1 MLSYSYKILVIDDEI
16 DIKSN
21 YAVYKQYIKKE
32 EIDTEF
38 TFVSSTKELDKVQ
51 KDTFDILMVDY
62 NLQNS
67 FFSETKPNIAGTDF
81 IKSFREENRISK
93 IIFYS
98 SEFEYSNSEKKY
110 HLNLKD
116 KEIFD
121 LINLYKIDSIVSKNN
136 FDMVVH
142 SIIDNIRD
150 LDPIAKLL
158 INTRDKY
165 DQRDSQLYYTTSDGE
180 EMNIEQ
186 LLQEYQADS
195 KRGKEFKEQ
204 LLSTIVTLLLEYR
217 Y

>member
-1 MLSYSYKILVIDDEI
+1 
-16 DIKSN
+16 
-21 YAVYKQYIKKE
+21 
-32 EIDTEF
+32 
-38 TFVSSTKELDKVQ
+38 
-51 KDTFDILMVDY
+51 
-62 NLQNS
+62 
-67 FFSETKPNIAGTDF
+67 
-81 IKSFREENRISK
+81 
-93 IIFYS
+93 
-98 SEFEYSNSEKKY
+98 
-110 HLNLKD
+110 
-116 KEIFD
+116 IFD

>member
-62 NLQNS
+62 NLKNS
-67 FFSETKPNIAGTDF
+67 FFSEIKPNIAGTDF

-98 SEFEYSNSEKKY
+98 SEFEYSNSEKRY

-116 KEIFD
+116 KDIFD

>member
-1 MLSYSYKILVIDDEI
+1 YKILVIDDEI

-121 LINLYKIDSIVSKNN
+121 L
-136 FDMVVH
+136 
-142 SIIDNIRD
+142 
-150 LDPIAKLL
+150 
-158 INTRDKY
+158 
-165 DQRDSQLYYTTSDGE
+165 
-180 EMNIEQ
+180 
-186 LLQEYQADS
+186 
-195 KRGKEFKEQ
+195 
-204 LLSTIVTLLLEYR
+204 
-217 Y
+217 

>member
-1 MLSYSYKILVIDDEI
+1 M
-16 DIKSN
+16 
-21 YAVYKQYIKKE
+21 
-32 EIDTEF
+32 
-38 TFVSSTKELDKVQ
+38 
-51 KDTFDILMVDY
+51 
-62 NLQNS
+62 
-67 FFSETKPNIAGTDF
+67 
-81 IKSFREENRISK
+81 
-93 IIFYS
+93 
-98 SEFEYSNSEKKY
+98 
-110 HLNLKD
+110 KD